1 MGAGRYNTNKRV
13 NTATSAAAK
22 QRAAALASGPAYP
35 VVSDPVVNL
44 PVKSVVQP
52 APEEFAS
59 LASPFDVDFSK
70 LDFGGSGGYSGLDL
84 DLSDLDIDALR
95 EAVNPTPAP
104 VERVPTTAS
113 FSQGLQVQ
121 DFGAQPKFGSPDEAL
136 ANYGNVFNTLKGQE
150 EQVNKVYNYNQF
162 DPGDFGRTSVS
173 LREGNRAAGTGLAEY
188 VQQNKIPLYKVIDG
202 ERKYLT
208 TGNPQANAELW
219 PNGFQGGTL
228 IATGAEGTYSTT
240 FVKDANFVDEMLA
253 TPILRAAAAV
263 ATGGAS
269 EAVIAAGKGLA
280 GETLHASD
288 WLSLAMA
295 GANAYADVGVTQA
308 AAEAAATSA
317 VDAAYAAGTV
327 QNAYEMQ
334 ALYDATLAATK
345 IQGVIGGVDV
355 SGLLS
360 TTSNLDPTDLQ
371 DVVNSANS
379 FSTVYTNIK
388 EDNEQ
393 SDVDAAIALA
403 DRLEQERLD
412 RLEKD
417 STDALAATEVVVSNP
432 VTGEAITPTGVTPDM
447 PSTVTDVEPVYDVEP
462 IVNVPPA
469 DSSDEGGGGG
479 SGEGG
484 DTGGDSGATPPVET
498 TPPADVTGDAGDVNG
513 GTVNGGGTYDGKI
526 LVDAGG
532 NESRFDDRQGTWD
545 EFLETGRAVLIDS
558 TDEAVWGKSGTFTV
572 TIDGETNEIDW
583 TKGTYNEVD
592 PSVPVETVPPVET
605 PAPVETAPPVEEELL
620 DEEAPV
626 DFTTIGDLLD
636 DTTVDPVTTPVDVV
650 EVTDPATG
658 TADTGTATGDGTGTG
673 TGTGDTVGT
682 GDTTGTGAG
691 GGDATGTGDGTGSGD
706 GSGDGDGDG
715 RGDGRGAG
723 SGVGAGNGSRTT
735 DSLFGDMLQ
744 LETQIGSTQ
753 DLLKPFSL
761 APVPAVMNYNLPQVN
776 PIQQFVQQQ
785 QETQLR
791 NRPQGMLTNSEILKR
806 YPF

>member
-44 PVKSVVQP
+44 PTKSVVQP

-59 LASPFDVDFSK
+59 LASPFDAGFSNSN
-70 LDFGGSGGYSGLDL
+70 FGGYSGLDL
-84 DLSDLDIDALR
+84 DLSGLDIDALR
-95 EAVNPTPAP
+95 ETFNPTPAP
-104 VERVPTTAS
+104 TERVPTTAS
-113 FSQGLQVQ
+113 TSGLSVQ

-150 EQVNKVYNYNQF
+150 EQVNKVYNYNNF

-173 LREGNRAAGTGLAEY
+173 LQEGNRAAGTGLAEY
-188 VQQNKIPLYKVIDG
+188 VQQNDIPLSKVIDG

-447 PSTVTDVEPVYDVEP
+447 PPTVTDVELDYDVEP
-462 IVNVPPA
+462 IVYEPPA
-469 DSSDEGGGGG
+469 DSSGGGGG

-484 DTGGDSGATPPVET
+484 DTGGDSGATPPPVET
-498 TPPADVTGDAGDVNG
+498 TPP
-513 GTVNGGGTYDGKI
+513 
-526 LVDAGG
+526 
-532 NESRFDDRQGTWD
+532 
-545 EFLETGRAVLIDS
+545 
-558 TDEAVWGKSGTFTV
+558 
-572 TIDGETNEIDW
+572 
-583 TKGTYNEVD
+583 
-592 PSVPVETVPPVET
+592 PVET
-605 PAPVETAPPVEEELL
+605 PPATPAEGESFEYDPLSFEDTFGDTWLDANFETLDVNNDGLVTAQEMDNYERRALT
-620 DEEAPV
+620 DEEAEPIYTDVIPPVSSPV
-626 DFTTIGDLLD
+626 D
-636 DTTVDPVTTPVDVV
+636 VVEPVTTPVEVV

-691 GGDATGTGDGTGSGD
+691 GGDATGTGDGTGNGTGTGSGSGSGD
-706 GSGDGDGDG
+706 GSGDGEGS
-715 RGDGRGAG
+715 G
-723 SGVGAGNGSRTT
+723 SGVGTGSSTPIAATSTT
-735 DSLFGDMLQ
+735 DSLFGD
-744 LETQIGSTQ
+744 
-753 DLLKPFSL
+753 LLGIDQTITAQERLMPFKASEARRL
-761 APVPAVMNYNLPQVN
+761 
-776 PIQQFVQQQ
+776 
-785 QETQLR
+785 QETEAAQANLLQR
-791 NRPQGMLTNSEILKR
+791 FIQPAQPTRPQGMLTR
-806 YPF
+806 RF